1 MLSTHLCG
9 CRYWVLYRLMGWL
22 RSVGSINYRSL
33 LQNTVSFIGLFCL
46 VKGSFAKETYNF
58 IDPTNQSHPI
68 SYFSIQHMLFYTIPE
83 TYTHTCGYTTYVIS
97 LYNICHL
104 RIAFSVQLL
113 STYLL
118 SIHRISLYKISYFSI
133 QNIVLLYKKYRIS
146 LYKISYFSMQNIVFL
161 YTKCISYFS
170 IQNIVF
176 LYTKRYT
183 LMCKTHIT

>member
-1 MLSTHLCG
+1 MWVYKICYLRIAFSVQLLSIYLLSICLIS
-9 CRYWVLYRLMGWL
+9 LYNI
-22 RSVGSINYRSL
+22 SDFSIQKKY
-33 LQNTVSFIGLFCL
+33 
-46 VKGSFAKETYNF
+46 GSFPKETYNL

-68 SYFSIQHMLFYTIPE
+68 SYFLYTTYVIYTIPE